1 MIQTDIKTP
10 QAQVGFDA
18 FSYFRDLTKQNK
30 LTSEL
35 GFVPT
40 TCSSPL
46 SFEGLL
52 ANMSKSKNFVV
63 IDDTN
68 EGNVAING
76 DGSYRKNM
84 TYTVWILMRY
94 KQFDMNDRQEKL
106 NTCRKIFRQF
116 LSKIVIDKYRWQ
128 EQYCTY
134 TLSDQV
140 DSREIGAYFINGLTG
155 VEFHIDVSE
164 PLDLEYN
171 YEEWNE

>member
-1 MIQTDIKTP
+1 MIKTEINTP
-10 QAQVGFDA
+10 EVQVGFDA

-35 GFVPT
+35 GFKPT

-46 SFEGLL
+46 SFEGMLQ
-52 ANMSKSKNFVV
+52 NMGKSKNFVV

-68 EGNVAING
+68 EGNVVING
-76 DGSYRKNM
+76 DGSYRKVM

-94 KQFDMNDRQEKL
+94 KEFDMNDRQEKL

-116 LSKIVIDKYRWQ
+116 LSKMVIDKYNWQ
-128 EQYCTY
+128 NDYHTY
-134 TLSDQV
+134 TLSDQI

-155 VEFHIDVSE
+155 VEFHLDVSE
-164 PLDLEYN
+164 PLDLEFN

>member
-46 SFEGLL
+46 SFEGMLQ
-52 ANMSKSKNFVV
+52 NMTKHKNFVV

>member
-1 MIQTDIKTP
+1 MISTDVKTP
-10 QAQVGFDA
+10 DTQVGFDA
-18 FSYFRDLTKQNK
+18 FSYFRDLTRQNK
-30 LTSEL
+30 HTSEL
-35 GFVPT
+35 GFTPT
-40 TCSSPL
+40 TCSTPA
-46 SFEGLL
+46 SFEGMLQ
-52 ANMSKSKNFVV
+52 NMAKSKNFVV

-76 DGSYRKNM
+76 DGSYRKVM

-116 LSKIVIDKYRWQ
+116 LSKIVIDKYNWQ
-128 EQYCTY
+128 DNYNTY
-134 TLSDQV
+134 TLSDQI

-155 VEFHIDVSE
+155 VEFHLDVSE
-164 PLDLEYN
+164 PLNLEFN

>member
-1 MIQTDIKTP
+1 M
-10 QAQVGFDA
+10 
-18 FSYFRDLTKQNK
+18 
-30 LTSEL
+30 
-35 GFVPT
+35 
-40 TCSSPL
+40 
-46 SFEGLL
+46 
-52 ANMSKSKNFVV
+52 V

-76 DGSYRKNM
+76 DGSYRKVM

-116 LSKIVIDKYRWQ
+116 LSKIVIDKYNWQ
-128 EQYCTY
+128 DNYNTY
-134 TLSDQV
+134 TLSDQI

-155 VEFHIDVSE
+155 VEFHLDVSE

>member
-1 MIQTDIKTP
+1 MINTDIKTP
-10 QAQVGFDA
+10 DTQVGFDA

-35 GFVPT
+35 RFTST
-40 TCSSPL
+40 TCSTPA
-46 SFEGLL
+46 SFEGMLQ
-52 ANMSKSKNFVV
+52 NMAKSKNFVV

-76 DGSYRKNM
+76 DGSYRKVI

-116 LSKIVIDKYRWQ
+116 LSKIVIDKYSWQ
-128 EQYCTY
+128 NDYNTY
-134 TLSDQV
+134 TLSDQI

-155 VEFHIDVSE
+155 VEFHLDVSE

>member
-1 MIQTDIKTP
+1 MIKNEIKTP
-10 QAQVGFDA
+10 ENQVGFDA
-18 FSYFRDLTKQNK
+18 FSYFRDLTKLNK
-30 LTSEL
+30 LTTEL
-35 GFVPT
+35 GFIST
-40 TCSSPL
+40 TCSTPA
-46 SFEGLL
+46 SFEGMLQ
-52 ANMSKSKNFVV
+52 NMAKSKNFVV

-76 DGSYRKNM
+76 DGSYRKVI

-106 NTCRKIFRQF
+106 NICRKIFRQF
-116 LSKIVIDKYRWQ
+116 LSKIVIDKYNWQ
-128 EQYCTY
+128 NTYNTY
-134 TLSDQV
+134 TLSDQI

-155 VEFHIDVSE
+155 VEFHLDVSE

>member
-1 MIQTDIKTP
+1 MISKEIKTP
-10 QAQVGFDA
+10 QVQVGFDA

-30 LTSEL
+30 LTASL
-35 GFVPT
+35 GFTPT

-46 SFEGLL
+46 SFEGMLQ
-52 ANMSKSKNFVV
+52 NMSKSKNFVV

-68 EGNVAING
+68 EGNVVING
-76 DGSYRKNM
+76 DGGYRKVI

-116 LSKIVIDKYRWQ
+116 LSKLVIDKYHWQ
-128 EQYCTY
+128 YEAYTY
-134 TLSDQV
+134 TLSDQI

-155 VEFHIDVSE
+155 VEFHLDVSE
-164 PLDLEYN
+164 PLDLEFN

>member
-1 MIQTDIKTP
+1 MIKTEINTP
-10 QAQVGFDA
+10 SVQVGFDA
-18 FSYFRDLTKQNK
+18 FSYFRDLTKHNK

-35 GFVPT
+35 GFMPT

-46 SFEGLL
+46 SFEGMLQ
-52 ANMSKSKNFVV
+52 NMAKSKNFVV

-76 DGSYRKNM
+76 DGSYRKVI

-94 KQFDMNDRQEKL
+94 KEFDMNDRQEKL

-116 LSKIVIDKYRWQ
+116 LSKIVIDKYDWQ
-128 EQYCTY
+128 LNDFTY
-134 TLSDQV
+134 LLSDQV
-140 DSREIGAYFINGLTG
+140 DNREIGAYFINGLTG

-164 PLDLEYN
+164 PLDLVYN
-171 YEEWNE
+171 NEEWNE

>member
-1 MIQTDIKTP
+1 MIKTEIKTP
-10 QAQVGFDA
+10 ENQVGFDA
-18 FSYFRDLTKQNK
+18 FSYFRDLTKLNK
-30 LTSEL
+30 LTSKL
-35 GFVPT
+35 GFIST
-40 TCSSPL
+40 TCSTPA
-46 SFEGLL
+46 SFEGMLQ
-52 ANMSKSKNFVV
+52 NMAKSKNFVV

-76 DGSYRKNM
+76 DGSYRKVI

-106 NTCRKIFRQF
+106 NICRKIFRQF
-116 LSKIVIDKYRWQ
+116 LSKIVIDKYNWQ
-128 EQYCTY
+128 NTYNTY
-134 TLSDQV
+134 TLSDQI

-155 VEFHIDVSE
+155 VEFHLDVSE

>member
-1 MIQTDIKTP
+1 MINTDVKTP
-10 QAQVGFDA
+10 DTQVGFDA
-18 FSYFRDLTKQNK
+18 FSYFRDLTKLNK

-35 GFVPT
+35 GFTPT
-40 TCSSPL
+40 TCSTPA
-46 SFEGLL
+46 SFEGMLQ
-52 ANMSKSKNFVV
+52 NMAKSKNFVV

-76 DGSYRKNM
+76 DGSYRKMM

-116 LSKIVIDKYRWQ
+116 LSKIVIDKYNWQ
-128 EQYCTY
+128 EDYHTY
-134 TLSDQV
+134 TISDQI

-155 VEFHIDVSE
+155 VEFHLDVSE

>member
-1 MIQTDIKTP
+1 MINTDIKTP
-10 QAQVGFDA
+10 DTKVGFDA

-35 GFVPT
+35 RFTST
-40 TCSSPL
+40 TCSTPA
-46 SFEGLL
+46 SFEGMLQ
-52 ANMSKSKNFVV
+52 NMAKSKNFVV

-76 DGSYRKNM
+76 DGSYRKVI

-116 LSKIVIDKYRWQ
+116 LSKIVIDKYSWQ
-128 EQYCTY
+128 NDYNTY
-134 TLSDQV
+134 TLSDQI

-155 VEFHIDVSE
+155 VEFHLDVSE